1 MYHTGFL
8 GISKKDLWGE
18 VDADM
23 NVGHCN
29 MSLAILLD
37 KMGRCLGC
45 FGLFLGSDEGPKSPR
60 IHQCVSKGPLELM
73 K

>member
-1 MYHTGFL
+1 MYNTGFL
-8 GISKKDLWGE
+8 GFSKKDLWGE
-18 VDADM
+18 VDTDM

-45 FGLFLGSDEGPKSPR
+45 FGLFLGSDEGPKSSKSNK
-60 IHQCVSKGPLELM
+60 CVIKGPLGWI